1 MSLNDLDIHPTKQL
15 LIIGNGFDKHLGLK
29 STYAEYYSSLSDD
42 ERKNNIFTYL
52 ASNKN
57 YNWADVE
64 SLLLK
69 CLIIIKKLDA
79 QTVKNYFLAYKSDS
93 IEQILSGLV
102 SSNNSQK
109 IMTISEEKELIKR
122 VLKFFFL
129 SSLIFPDSLLEFC
142 QEPDHIFQK
151 KLMDLMMDQV
161 KNFESGF
168 KDYLTNEIK
177 NFPEV
182 IYNVKSQKFIDKLI
196 KSGVYNTDEYC
207 NFILSFNYTH
217 LPNSTNFFNFRGGN
231 NVHGTLLDN
240 IILGID
246 HHDYQEFMEF
256 TKTFRIMTELP
267 QEPLK
272 IYDNSID
279 IIKFYGHSLGEADYS
294 YFVSIF
300 DAFNIYNS
308 DVVLKFYYDDFDG
321 QSHKK
326 EQVERVYK
334 LINHYGETF
343 DNKDHGQNL
352 LHKLVLER
360 RIYVLKVEDDVWY
373 S

>member
-1 MSLNDLDIHPTKQL
+1 MSINSVKLSPTKQL

-29 STYAEYYSSLSDD
+29 SLYVEYYFSLT
-42 ERKNNIFTYL
+42 ENEQKNNIFTYL

-79 QTVKNYFLAYKSDS
+79 QTVKNYFLVYKSDS

-182 IYNVKSQKFIDKLI
+182 TYNIKSQKFIDELI
-196 KSGVYNTDEYC
+196 KSGVHFTDENS
-207 NFILSFNYTH
+207 NFLLSFNYTP
-217 LPNSTNFFNFRGGN
+217 LPTSTELFNLRGSN

-256 TKTFRIMTELP
+256 TKTFRIMTELS

-272 IYDNSID
+272 IYDNSVD
-279 IIKFYGHSLGEADYS
+279 IIKFYGHSLSEADYS

-308 DVVLKFYYDDFDG
+308 DIVLKFYYDDFDK

-352 LHKLVLER
+352 LHKLVLEK
-360 RIYVLKVEDDVWY
+360 RISVLKMEDDVWY

>member
-1 MSLNDLDIHPTKQL
+1 MSLNDLGARPTKQL

-52 ASNKN
+52 ASDEN
-57 YNWADVE
+57 YNWLDVE
-64 SLLLK
+64 LLLLK
-69 CLIIIKKLDA
+69 CLTIINKFDQDDVKSYLLSVDSNRKKRILDRIVDY
-79 QTVKNYFLAYKSDS
+79 TRSHDF
-93 IEQILSGLV
+93 
-102 SSNNSQK
+102 
-109 IMTISEEKELIKR
+109 MTKSEEENLTFEILNYLSQIIETNWLLSKKSVSNFKKELM
-122 VLKFFFL
+122 
-129 SSLIFPDSLLEFC
+129 S
-142 QEPDHIFQK
+142 
-151 KLMDLMMDQV
+151 LMMSQV
-161 KNFESGF
+161 KTFESNF
-168 KDYLTNEIK
+168 KEYLLNEIK
-177 NFPEV
+177 SFPEN
-182 IYNVKSQKFIDKLI
+182 IYNVKSQFFIDELL
-196 KSGVYNTDEYC
+196 KSGVPFTNEYS
-207 NFILSFNYTH
+207 NSLLSFNYTP
-217 LPNSTNFFNFRGGN
+217 LPNSTKFFNSRGGN
-231 NVHGTLLDN
+231 NVHGILLDN

-246 HHDYQEFMEF
+246 NHNYKEFMEF

-267 QEPLK
+267 QKSLK

-300 DAFNIYNS
+300 DTFDVYNS

-321 QSHKK
+321 QCHKK

-360 RIYVLKVEDDVWY
+360 RIYILKVENDFY
-373 S
+373 CG